1 MRDDPARDDPARGE
15 MARRVEDWAGT
26 GHLSLQVTKSMPRL
40 VPVVSGSIVN
50 FKPEIRF
57 GLNDAG
63 FAHSIMA
70 NFPPSSVV

>member
-1 MRDDPARDDPARGE
+1 MWLVVPDPFSEQFTKFLP
-15 MARRVEDWAGT
+15 RR
-26 GHLSLQVTKSMPRL
+26 LPL
-40 VPVVSGSIVN
+40 VSGSIVN

-63 FAHSIMA
+63 FAYSKMV